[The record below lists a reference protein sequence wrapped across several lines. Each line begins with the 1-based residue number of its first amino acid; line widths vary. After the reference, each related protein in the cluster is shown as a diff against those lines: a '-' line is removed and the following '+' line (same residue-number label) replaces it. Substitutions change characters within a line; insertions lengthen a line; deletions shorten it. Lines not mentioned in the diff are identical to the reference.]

1 MEDLERRIIAI
12 ENKIAVKQE
21 NDWSQW
27 GRAAVLE
34 MVANM
39 KHILSELERQNKK
52 IEALSEKINLVH
64 TDITMLKV
72 KSGMWGAAAGAIP
85 AIVVLIW
92 WLVKP

>member
-21 NDWSQW
+21 NDWSSW

-39 KHILSELERQNKK
+39 KHILSELERQNKQL
-52 IEALSEKINLVH
+52 EALAEKISQIR

-85 AIVVLIW
+85 ALGAFIY
-92 WLVKP
+92 WLVK